1 MTFLNLVVRKAVRED
16 LANIK
21 NFNQKMALE
30 TEGIY
35 LEEETLASGI
45 KALFD
50 NSDRGFYLVS
60 ENPEFGALGTLAITF
75 EWSDWRNGMFWWIQS
90 VYVKKE
96 ARRQEVFTQMY
107 KEVKFLAKKDPSA
120 CGVRLY
126 VEKTNLTAQ
135 RTYAQLGMKETHYQM
150 WEESFDPT

>member
-16 LANIK
+16 LADIK
-21 NFNQKMALE
+21 NFNQKMAFE

-35 LEEETLASGI
+35 LDEETLASGI
-45 KALFD
+45 EALFD

-60 ENPEFGALGTLAITF
+60 EDQEYGTLGTLAITF

-96 ARRQEVFTQMY
+96 FRRQKVFRQMY
-107 KEVKFLAKKDPSA
+107 KEVKSLAKKNPFA

-126 VEKTNLTAQ
+126 VERTNLTAQ

-150 WEESFDPT
+150 WEESFDPI